1 MGNFNRG
8 GDRGGD
14 RGGFGGSRGG
24 SKFGGGFKRGGFGG
38 GSRDGGS
45 RFGGDR
51 GEVTMHDAVCG
62 ECQKNCQ
69 VPFRPTNDKPVYCK
83 DCFTK
88 RGGPEKPRF
97 GDAPRRDFGNR
108 DSRPPMRPAF
118 VGNTVSGDGETKKLL
133 EMINVKLDKLV
144 KALDSVSRPAV
155 SEVKAVVKETPVAE
169 VKKIVKEA
177 PKAKKAVKKAGK
189 K

>member
-8 GDRGGD
+8 GDRGG
-14 RGGFGGSRGG
+14 FGGGRSGG

-69 VPFRPTNDKPVYCK
+69 VPFRPTNEKPVYCK

-118 VGNTVSGDGETKKLL
+118 AGNTAGGDSETKKLL

-144 KALDSVSRPAV
+144 KALDSVSRPIV
-155 SEVKAVVKETPVAE
+155 SEAKVVEKVAPVAEIKKVVKEIPA
-169 VKKIVKEA
+169 VKS
-177 PKAKKAVKKAGK
+177 KKAVKKVSK